1 MTRGPAILILG
12 AGIVGASIA
21 FHLAR
26 AGARVTLIAR
36 PGSGPATAG
45 SFGWIN
51 ASYGNPAHYVPLRL
65 HAMAQWHR
73 LADDLPGLPWRTT
86 GGLCFDDGDDTLR
99 AFARQHAEWGYDI
112 REVGRAEIARIEP
125 ALARPPALAMH
136 VPAETAAEPAGAAR
150 LLVEAARAMGAR
162 LHLTGASVRLRR
174 VGDRVMGVELGDD
187 CLAADEVVLAAG
199 TATAS
204 LAAEAG
210 VALPMDNPP
219 GLLIHTEPAPPLL
232 NGVVLAPEAHMRQT
246 VDGRIVA
253 GADFAGGV
261 AGEDRDHA
269 ARALFA
275 SVRAALAGGDRLR
288 VARVTVAARPT
299 PIDGLPVIG
308 RPPEL
313 AGLTLA
319 VMHSGVTLAPAV
331 GQFLARELLDAGEE
345 PLLAPFRPARFSD
358 PSAR

>member
-26 AGARVTLIAR
+26 TGARVTLVAR

-51 ASYGNPAHYVPLRL
+51 ASYGNPVHYVPLRL

-73 LADDLPGLPWRTT
+73 LADDLPGLPWRMT
-86 GGLCFDDGDDTLR
+86 GGLCFDDGDDALR

-136 VPAETAAEPAGAAR
+136 VPEEAAVEAAGAAR
-150 LLVEAARAMGAR
+150 MLAEASVALGAR
-162 LHLTGASVRLRR
+162 TVMAAGNVRLRAAGGR
-174 VGDRVMGVELGDD
+174 VIGVELGDD
-187 CLAADEVVLAAG
+187 SLAADEVVLAAG

-232 NGVVLAPEAHMRQT
+232 NSVVLAPEAHMRQT

-253 GADFAGGV
+253 GADFAGGMP
-261 AGEDRDHA
+261 ESDRDDA
-269 ARALFA
+269 ARTLLE
-275 SVRAALAGGDRLR
+275 SVRAALVGGDRLR
-288 VARVTVAARPT
+288 LARVTIAERPT

-308 RPPEL
+308 RPREL

-331 GQFLARELLDAGEE
+331 GQFLARELLGAGEE
-345 PLLAPFRPARFSD
+345 PLLAPFRPARF
-358 PSAR
+358 R